1 MNFQNTKD
9 KQKILR
15 DYTDFTIII
24 IKINNDNNSLPKKTG
39 TVMASD
45 FLTTKL
51 DYLAKSV
58 EIFSQK
64 KKRVSR

>member
-39 TVMASD
+39 IGMASD

-58 EIFSQK
+58 EIFSPK
-64 KKRVSR
+64 KKG